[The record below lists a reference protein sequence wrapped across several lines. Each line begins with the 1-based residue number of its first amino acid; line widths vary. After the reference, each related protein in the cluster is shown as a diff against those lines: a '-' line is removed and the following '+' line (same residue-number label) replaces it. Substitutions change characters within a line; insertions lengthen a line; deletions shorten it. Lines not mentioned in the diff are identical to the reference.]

1 MVIRIFAVAASGLEE
16 NDRLS
21 GGVGEFLRFALPGN
35 LQAGSSRTN
44 LREMKSTM
52 RRIAVINQKGGVGK
66 TTTTVNLGAALARR
80 GRRVCL
86 VDLDPQ
92 AHATTHL
99 GVEPDGQQPSL
110 YHVLLGQRSIQ
121 QVRRQVAEKLWLIPA
136 DLDLAAAEV
145 ELAGVV
151 GREVILR
158 EALQKDEETF
168 DYLIMDC
175 GPSLG
180 VLTLNALA
188 AADEVLI
195 PLQPH
200 FLALHGLSKLLETTA
215 LVARRIHPGLKVPG
229 IVLCLFDASTRLAQE
244 VVTDLHT
251 FLERSRG
258 QGLPWSCARIF
269 ASKIRR
275 NIKLAE
281 CPSHGQ
287 TIFTYAPRS
296 PGAADY
302 AALAEEI
309 DGAGMTHPAL
319 ETPVSAIEKHPPSAA
334 PASGLVAD
342 TTGIVLGP
350 VQLRPAQFTA
360 SMDRITAE
368 RITEKPFP
376 LTPEDNRSTLKGTE
390 QVLPSPTP
398 IGLEHSSS

>member
-1 MVIRIFAVAASGLEE
+1 
-16 NDRLS
+16 
-21 GGVGEFLRFALPGN
+21 
-35 LQAGSSRTN
+35 
-44 LREMKSTM
+44 M
-52 RRIAVINQKGGVGK
+52 RRIAIINQKGGVGK

-86 VDLDPQ
+86 IDLDPQ

-110 YHVLLGQRSIQ
+110 YHVLLGHKSLA
-121 QVRRQVAEKLWLIPA
+121 QVRRESAERLWLVPA
-136 DLDLAAAEV
+136 DIDLAAAEV

-158 EALQKDEETF
+158 ETLQQDEETF
-168 DYLIMDC
+168 DYLLMDC

-215 LVARRIHPGLKVPG
+215 LVARRIHPPLRVAG
-229 IVLCLFDASTRLAQE
+229 IVVCLYDAATRLAQE
-244 VVTDLHT
+244 VVADLHA
-251 FLERSRG
+251 FLERSR
-258 QGLPWSCARIF
+258 QQPVPWANARLF
-269 ASKIRR
+269 ATRIRR

-287 TIFTYAPRS
+287 TIFTYAPKS

-309 DGAGMTHPAL
+309 DGGTPPPTEHQSVWG
-319 ETPVSAIEKHPPSAA
+319 PVSLEATTPTTFPA
-334 PASGLVAD
+334 PD
-342 TTGIVLGP
+342 TTARWTHS
-350 VQLRPAQFTA
+350 RPEPATVPGQ
-360 SMDRITAE
+360 
-368 RITEKPFP
+368 P
-376 LTPEDNRSTLKGTE
+376 L
-390 QVLPSPTP
+390 
-398 IGLEHSSS
+398 